1 MGNGGFRRREA
12 AVFWGVWQNDARTVE
27 AILPVLTVGGMKRE
41 NQRNDFNDG
50 VDFNGSTQGAERRSA
65 KSI

>member
-1 MGNGGFRRREA
+1 NGGFRERKA

-27 AILPVLTVGGMKRE
+27 AILPVLTVGGTNRE
-41 NQRNDFNDG
+41 NRRNDFNDG
-50 VDFNGSTQGAERRSA
+50 VDFNGLTQAAERRSA